1 MNRQSKIIEIIR
13 FIIPCPKR
21 ERPVL
26 SLFLFLSNLGINAKR
41 GSEIYQLCFFKNIFD
56 KGCSIKNIAKFPS
69 SLFNLSIADR
79 RSSKFESNINIPVHV
94 FSFPFFPS
102 LWYIRLVF
110 AFYSQLFL
118 DQIIVRNKN
127 SFYRWFLL
135 ICGLFGVVTPVILAC
150 GFCKYNQSET
160 VLS

>member
-1 MNRQSKIIEIIR
+1 MKSSDSLYLAPNANG
-13 FIIPCPKR
+13 
-21 ERPVL
+21 
-26 SLFLFLSNLGINAKR
+26 LFLFFFLSNLGINAKR
-41 GSEIYQLCFFKNIFD
+41 GSDIYQLYFFKNIFD
-56 KGCSIKNIAKFPS
+56 KGFSIKNIAKF
-69 SLFNLSIADR
+69 LQACIKITIADR

-94 FSFPFFPS
+94 FSFPFFPR

-118 DQIIVRNKN
+118 DQVIVRNKN